1 LLQNEGDTKVN
12 EVEIRAQMSYLTLSY
27 CVDILLAESVFWASK
42 LKKGGLYV
50 AIIRNCHI
58 F

>member
-27 CVDILLAESVFWASK
+27 CVDILLAESVQSNLNLGIEIK
-42 LKKGGLYV
+42 EGRTLRCNYS
-50 AIIRNCHI
+50 
-58 F
+58 